1 MASLQ
6 LKFIQQFIDRHGH
19 PRFYFRRPGFPRRAL
34 PGLPFSE
41 EFRAAYA
48 EAMAGQPP
56 VVRGPCECRPGTMAA
71 LRVSYLSSANFL
83 SLAPSTQS
91 YYRGII
97 DRLCEEAGNNRVAL
111 LERRHV
117 VSMMAERSDKPER
130 ANGLRK
136 VLRMMMQHAVEIG
149 MRQDDPTRDVRA
161 IRTKS
166 DGFHSWT
173 EEEIAQFESVHPVG
187 TKARLAL
194 ALLLYTGQRRSDVAR
209 MGRQHVRDGLL
220 HVKQDKTGAEL
231 FIPIHAELQQ
241 IIAAS
246 SVGQMTFLVTEFG
259 KPFSSVGFSNW
270 FRKQCD
276 KAGLP
281 ECTSHGLR
289 KACARRLADAGCSQ
303 HEIAA
308 ITGHA
313 SLKEIVRYTKGADQL
328 RLARAA
334 MQKMRA
340 TVQENETRSSTV
352 NADDG
357 LTKKAKIS

>member
-1 MASLQ
+1 MDRGGDRAVRVRASSRN
-6 LKFIQQFIDRHGH
+6 KGEAGACTFAVH
-19 PRFYFRRPGFPRRAL
+19 
-34 PGLPFSE
+34 
-41 EFRAAYA
+41 RAA
-48 EAMAGQPP
+48 P
-56 VVRGPCECRPGTMAA
+56 
-71 LRVSYLSSANFL
+71 LRRC
-83 SLAPSTQS
+83 T
-91 YYRGII
+91 
-97 DRLCEEAGNNRVAL
+97 
-111 LERRHV
+111 H
-117 VSMMAERSDKPER
+117 
-130 ANGLRK
+130 
-136 VLRMMMQHAVEIG
+136 
-149 MRQDDPTRDVRA
+149 
-161 IRTKS
+161 
-166 DGFHSWT
+166 
-173 EEEIAQFESVHPVG
+173 
-187 TKARLAL
+187 
-194 ALLLYTGQRRSDVAR
+194 
-209 MGRQHVRDGLL
+209 GRQHVRDGLL